1 MGLLTRVLISRTQ
14 AEGIVGKAKRAVG
27 WTANQAEAGKEYAAD
42 AAAHAGQCDP
52 VFPRVLPRLSLHPL
66 LQCYRLRL

>member
-1 MGLLTRVLISRTQ
+1 M
-14 AEGIVGKAKRAVG
+14 GKAKRAVG